1 MSVQLQLG
9 MHVGAASITSLGSAV
24 GFQSPVS
31 TSYTTMCTCICQPRS
46 VSALQITSP
55 MLAMSTMADDVE
67 ATLAEVRN
75 VSRLLGTEGFR
86 GAADALLRSLCT
98 RIASTPLDVGA
109 ASRVATVVG
118 ECSFTP
124 RQKSMILAAA
134 SARVSTTVALR
145 RSSSSLGQRPAPQHC
160 QWPNATGQLELWE
173 QPGPAPA
180 QFDQQAV

>member
-1 MSVQLQLG
+1 M
-9 MHVGAASITSLGSAV
+9 AAETAAIL
-24 GFQSPVS
+24 
-31 TSYTTMCTCICQPRS
+31 
-46 VSALQITSP
+46 L
-55 MLAMSTMADDVE
+55 
-67 ATLAEVRN
+67 EVRN
-75 VSRLLGTEGFR
+75 VSRHLGTEGFR
-86 GAADALLRSLCT
+86 GATTQDALVRSLCT